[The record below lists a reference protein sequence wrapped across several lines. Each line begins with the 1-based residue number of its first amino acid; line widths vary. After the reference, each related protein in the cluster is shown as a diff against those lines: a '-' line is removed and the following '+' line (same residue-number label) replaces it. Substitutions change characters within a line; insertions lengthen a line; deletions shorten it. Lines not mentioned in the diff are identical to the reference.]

1 MAPAADA
8 GQLTRDRLVEATV
21 AVIIEKGWGGVTTR
35 VVAERA
41 GVRPGLV
48 HYHFASVDELR
59 RAAVLATFDR
69 EIEPFLR
76 LVDTMSPRHIVEMV
90 VAASLGRFAPDTEVG
105 ILLYECVP
113 ATNRDDELRSGLRA
127 LLERFRHALAARIRA
142 CHPEPQGDPDVLAE
156 MIAAQIDGLQ
166 LHLLMKRDLDLMA
179 HLEPLLQL
187 LGPEQSTEEGS

>member
-76 LVDTMSPRHIVEMV
+76 LVDTMSPRHIVEVV
-90 VAASLGRFAPDTEVG
+90 VAASLGRFAPDSEVG

-113 ATNRDDELRSGLRA
+113 ATNRDDELRSGLQA
-127 LLERFRHALAARIRA
+127 LLERFRHALADRIRA

-166 LHLLMKRDLDLMA
+166 LHLLMERDLDLMA

-187 LGPEQSTEEGS
+187 LGPEHSTEDRT

>member
-1 MAPAADA
+1 MTDA
-8 GQLTRDRLVEATV
+8 GQQTRDRLLEATV
-21 AVIIEKGWGGVTTR
+21 AVIIGRGWGGVTTR
-35 VVAERA
+35 IVAERA

-69 EIEPFLR
+69 EIGPFLR
-76 LVDTMSPRHIVEMV
+76 LVDTMSPRHIVEVV

-105 ILLYECVP
+105 ILLYECMP
-113 ATNRDDELRSGLRA
+113 ATTRDGELRSGLQA
-127 LLERFRHALAARIRA
+127 LLERFRHAIAARIRA

-156 MIAAQIDGLQ
+156 VIAAQIDGLQ
-166 LHLLMKRDLDLMA
+166 LHLLVERDLDLMV

-187 LGPEQSTEEGS
+187 LGPEHSTEDGT